1 MNEQDALLNPSE
13 IELKD
18 WLPPMVSELPLEGLT
33 QGSFTPTGADAGI
46 YS

>member
-1 MNEQDALLNPSE
+1 MNEQEALLNPSE

-33 QGSFTPTGADAGI
+33 QGSIPGGSDAGL